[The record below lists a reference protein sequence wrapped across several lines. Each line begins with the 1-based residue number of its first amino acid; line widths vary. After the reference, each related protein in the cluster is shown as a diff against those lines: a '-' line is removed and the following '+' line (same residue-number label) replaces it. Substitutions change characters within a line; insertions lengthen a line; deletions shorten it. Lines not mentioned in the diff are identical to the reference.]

1 MKKKKIYII
10 EDDEKYIEF
19 YIALFDQM
27 ENIEPFFENT
37 GDKGL
42 EMIKSGEPDLCIID
56 YYLPNLDGITLC
68 KELRKIDKFKNIP
81 IIVISSSPLK
91 GNKKKIFEEAGF
103 DKWYEKPLN
112 IKEFRENVEALLSY

>member
-10 EDDEKYIEF
+10 EDDQKYIEF
-19 YIALFDQM
+19 YMAVFDQM

-56 YYLPNLDGITLC
+56 YYLPNMDGITVC

-103 DKWYEKPLN
+103 NSWYKKPVN
-112 IKEFRENVEALLSY
+112 IKEFRENIESLLSQ